1 MIQTLKPLKRAPLL
15 HLEVQGAIRD
25 YIERHRLRPN
35 DPLPSEGELARAL
48 EVSRS
53 SVREAVK
60 SLESMG
66 ILETRRGSGVF
77 VRAFSFEPL
86 LNNLPYGLMEG
97 AGALADL
104 LEVRRILELSMIATA
119 IERLDAEQALALD
132 ETLEG
137 MRSKA
142 AQGESFPEEDRQFH
156 RTLFQKV
163 DNTILLGLID
173 VFWLAA
179 SKASQHQNLADPQPM
194 STYRDHVAIV
204 EAVKARRV
212 DGARVA
218 LDRHYAGINERIE
231 NRVKPEA
238 G

>member
-1 MIQTLKPLKRAPLL
+1 MQTLKPLKRAPLL
-15 HLEVQGAIRD
+15 HHEVQSAIRD
-25 YIERHRLRPN
+25 YIERHRLVAN

-48 EVSRS
+48 AVSRS

-97 AGALADL
+97 ADALADL
-104 LEVRRILELSMIATA
+104 LEVRGILELAMIATA
-119 IERLDAEQALALD
+119 IERLDEVQARALD
-132 ETLEG
+132 ATLAG

-142 AQGESFPEEDRQFH
+142 ERGESFPAEDREFH

-163 DNTILLGLID
+163 DNAVLLGLID

-179 SKASQHQNLADPQPM
+179 RKASQHKNLADPRPM
-194 STYRDHVAIV
+194 STYRDHVAIA
-204 EAVKARRV
+204 EAVKAGRV
-212 DGARVA
+212 DGAREA

-231 NRVKPEA
+231 STVTARA
-238 G
+238 R

>member
-1 MIQTLKPLKRAPLL
+1 MVQTLKPLKRAPLL

-25 YIERHRLRPN
+25 YIQRHRLEPN
-35 DPLPSEGELARAL
+35 DALPSEGELARSL

-86 LNNLPYGLMEG
+86 LNNLPYGLMDG

-119 IERLDAEQALALD
+119 IERLDDEQARAID
-132 ETLEG
+132 ETLDG
-137 MRSKA
+137 MRA
-142 AQGESFPEEDRQFH
+142 RAERGEGFPDEDRQFH
-156 RTLFQKV
+156 ATLFHKV

-194 STYRDHVAIV
+194 STYRDHVAIA

-212 DGARVA
+212 DGASEA
-218 LDRHYAGINERIE
+218 LDRHYAGINERIDSS
-231 NRVKPEA
+231 NKPQA